1 MLLVVVLLVVLLL
14 LLVVVVVLPVT
25 LLQVVGV
32 GVATLVLLILAHTKS
47 STKCGTNCAA
57 PAPIAWHQV

>member
-1 MLLVVVLLVVLLL
+1 MGTFTISDVVLL
-14 LLVVVVVLPVT
+14 VVVLPVT

-32 GVATLVLLILAHTKS
+32 GVVTLVLLILAHTKC